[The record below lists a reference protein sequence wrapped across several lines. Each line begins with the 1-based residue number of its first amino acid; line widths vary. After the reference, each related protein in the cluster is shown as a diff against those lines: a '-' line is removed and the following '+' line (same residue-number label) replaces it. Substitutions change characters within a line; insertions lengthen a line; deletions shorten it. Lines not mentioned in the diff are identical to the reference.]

1 MLIMDFSSKRS
12 LYCCCFIKPPPLPRL
27 LLLLRTNDERLW
39 LSLMDECCGFNALEG
54 LLLLLLMLLVLCLV
68 LVAVVVGTGD
78 ESDDEAGLCR
88 KFDFSAD
95 ELSDVERRKGVS
107 SFWRSSSDSS

>member
-1 MLIMDFSSKRS
+1 
-12 LYCCCFIKPPPLPRL
+12 
-27 LLLLRTNDERLW
+27 
-39 LSLMDECCGFNALEG
+39 
-54 LLLLLLMLLVLCLV
+54 MLLLCLV
-68 LVAVVVGTGD
+68 LVAVAVAVGTSD
-78 ESDDEAGLCR
+78 ESDEEEGLCR